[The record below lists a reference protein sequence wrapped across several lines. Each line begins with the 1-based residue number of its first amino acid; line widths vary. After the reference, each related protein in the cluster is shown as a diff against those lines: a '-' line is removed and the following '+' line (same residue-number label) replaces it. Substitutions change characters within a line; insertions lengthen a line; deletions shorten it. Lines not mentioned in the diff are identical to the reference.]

1 MYKQGKVYKKK
12 IFCKNF
18 LIFLMFMSHSNL
30 FESNVFVKPLR
41 KIKNFSILKA
51 PHRFKTS
58 QHILCFSRYEVVTS
72 IKVYENKSYNML
84 ELTHGQVP
92 NFIKLI
98 NKIFIKIDSSICSQK
113 TRTFFFKKPFFNYFL
128 INY

>member
-1 MYKQGKVYKKK
+1 
-12 IFCKNF
+12 
-18 LIFLMFMSHSNL
+18 MSHSNL

-58 QHILCFSRYEVVTS
+58 QHILCFSRYEVVAS
-72 IKVYENKSYNML
+72 IKVYKNKTYSSL
-84 ELTHGQVP
+84 ELSYYQIP
-92 NFIKLI
+92 NFIKVI

-113 TRTFFFKKPFFNYFL
+113 TRTFFFKKPFCDYFL
-128 INY
+128 I